1 MLRNTPLFSR
11 RNPEKEH
18 RTIQSPNF
26 RTLLRV
32 TRLDPMFRIRHIAFR
47 IRRIIFPI
55 RHIFLRIRHIIFR
68 RLLIPSPPP
77 HSTLPT
83 CLSMTHKRIVRL
95 HLRAG
100 LSKKKASVSPN
111 SQRVASD
118 TLALW
123 TRRGLNPRPNG
134 DTKSFLHAYLRLSFR
149 VTARPEPPTATLSSK
164 SFVLGARPPQT
175 IPDIAAP
182 SHPNASG
189 TGQREDVSFQ
199 HLVSK

>member
-100 LSKKKASVSPN
+100 LSKKKASVLPGIIPP
-111 SQRVASD
+111 RVAI
-118 TLALW
+118 T
-123 TRRGLNPRPNG
+123 GLVPM
-134 DTKSFLHAYLRLSFR
+134 FLMNLCWWAPM
-149 VTARPEPPTATLSSK
+149 TAPMDVP
-164 SFVLGARPPQT
+164 
-175 IPDIAAP
+175 
-182 SHPNASG
+182 ASLPG
-189 TGQREDVSFQ
+189 CCF
-199 HLVSK
+199 